1 MTMKRYSRANKLKF
15 EEFRKKGKKKKKNCV
30 NMHDGADK

>member
-1 MTMKRYSRANKLKF
+1 MKRYSRANKLKF
-15 EEFRKKGKKKKKNCV
+15 EEFRKKERKKNCV

>member
-1 MTMKRYSRANKLKF
+1 MKRYSRANKLKF
-15 EEFRKKGKKKKKNCV
+15 EEFRKKERKNCV